1 MCRKKVFFSPFLSSS
16 SSEKRDESGKHE
28 AEKLPDKFETFH
40 DGYTT
45 FLIRLYRLSS
55 RQRDGG
61 EDEMLSLA
69 VFFFLSLSCNLISVH
84 SQISYMMDGMRMFV
98 IIQQKLNKNIVVVRC
113 SNVPSRVVVSSSIF
127 ALFFSP
133 HLCELMTEK

>member
-69 VFFFLSLSCNLISVH
+69 VFFFSVPLMQPNQCTQSNLVHDGWNENVCNHTTEIKQKYCRRPMFQCSIKSC
-84 SQISYMMDGMRMFV
+84 
-98 IIQQKLNKNIVVVRC
+98 
-113 SNVPSRVVVSSSIF
+113 RVVVNICSVF
-127 ALFFSP
+127 LSP
-133 HLCELMTEK
+133 FM